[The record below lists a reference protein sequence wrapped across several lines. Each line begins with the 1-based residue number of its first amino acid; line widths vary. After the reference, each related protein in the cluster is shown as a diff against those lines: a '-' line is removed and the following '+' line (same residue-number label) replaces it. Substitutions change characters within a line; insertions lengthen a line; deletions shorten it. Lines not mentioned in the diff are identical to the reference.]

1 MELNDGFFMQGQ
13 TSTSGGPAD
22 GHYAALGIAHSA
34 SQQDIRRAYHKL
46 AAQWHPDKWGTAG
59 AEHQADA
66 ESRFRRIK
74 DAYEALA
81 L

>member
-1 MELNDGFFMQGQ
+1 MFITQGAM
-13 TSTSGGPAD
+13 SSSGGPAD
-22 GHYAALGIAHSA
+22 GRHAALGVGHSA

-59 AEHQADA
+59 AEQQADA
-66 ESRFRRIK
+66 ETRFRRIK